1 METVPPWCRHHQ
13 TPLALAQNP
22 GKAAD
27 PAEEAWADRLTSARL
42 QRRLAVLEGAQ
53 AALEWLY
60 RASQGPRQGC
70 PAEAARVHWRCLRR
84 AAQSPD

>member
-27 PAEEAWADRLTSARL
+27 PAEEAWAGRLTSGRL
-42 QRRLAVLEGAQ
+42 QHRLAMLEGAQ
-53 AALEWLY
+53 AAPGWSC
-60 RASQGPRQGC
+60 RASQGLRRVC
-70 PAEAARVHWRCLRR
+70 PAGAVQVHWPCLRR